1 MSSVSRCPSI
11 RALIRTIGC
20 LLLGGLSPLFCRAAT
35 PVPGSSPAAITSE
48 ARGIQLERL
57 QRYAFASN
65 KRDDKAPGFLLG
77 NARLG
82 GCVAASGLGIPALW
96 GAELW
101 QNADKR
107 LALKGMML
115 SCAALDGL
123 TPVSYQQEVAL
134 RDGLAKT
141 TVRYAGDV
149 GYDTELFCS
158 MSDPSLLVIRLTPQG
173 AIAKEWRLDIPL
185 AGDPE
190 QRSPQLL
197 AGKSALDAFT
207 PFTWTLNSDRPLTP
221 AATGGFTV
229 QLAPAQSLTLSL
241 RLQSGAPDPVAAGPV
256 PTDFAGLLARHRSA
270 WDGLWQRCAVLALP
284 DARIERLWYRS
295 LYWTLST
302 CGNRRYLPGESM
314 FVVPCWDMHAFSYG
328 AAGWATQAFTAVG
341 LPERAKAMLDW
352 HLKPEAMRNNAQF
365 YTQAFTQTAAAP
377 EAMAFAHEVKNDG
390 NHIPC
395 GHWELQRHLDGFA
408 AALFYR
414 HQRFYPNQ
422 SVTPAELYP
431 LMKGLAEFWCGI
443 AKRDTPEGDYLVPQM
458 TSLTED
464 LIARHPIDAA
474 LAAKWCLL
482 MAYRDAVAL
491 NRDAARRDQWREV
504 ADHLLIPQNDQRYL
518 EYAGDL
524 GQRPGGGYQ
533 GVRGFVYL
541 GWPTTELIPTFDR
554 TKALGTL
561 EHTWERNR
569 KGEGMIG
576 FVANWFALADLH
588 YGRGDHALAI
598 LKHNF
603 LCEDVWG
610 QGVSETPGSGNYHFT
625 TNYSSYLLV
634 PLAMVVQ
641 SVNSRLQV
649 FSGVPSE
656 WKDFAFYQVPA
667 ESGMRVSG
675 VMRDGEVRWV
685 SYTREGK
692 LLRQSNRR
700 EALLI
705 QQNGN
710 AVSLKEDK
718 TGASGK

>member
-1 MSSVSRCPSI
+1 MFSVSRRHPTSSLV
-11 RALIRTIGC
+11 RAICC
-20 LLLGGLSPLFCRAAT
+20 LLMSGFIPLPCSAAI
-35 PVPGSSPAAITSE
+35 PAPGPPADPAAE
-48 ARGIQLERL
+48 ARSVQLERL
-57 QRYAFASN
+57 QRYAFASG
-65 KRDDKAPGFLLG
+65 KRDDKAPGLLLG

-82 GCVAASGLGIPALW
+82 GCLAASGMGIPAMW

-101 QNADKR
+101 QDPDKR
-107 LALKGMML
+107 LQLKGMML
-115 SCAALDGL
+115 SCATMEGL
-123 TPVSYQQEVAL
+123 APTSYQQQLGL

-141 TVRYAGDV
+141 SVRYAGDA
-149 GYDTELFCS
+149 GYDAELFCS
-158 MSDPSLLVIRLTPQG
+158 MADPSLLAFRLTPHGNTAQ
-173 AIAKEWRLDIPL
+173 EWRLDIPL
-185 AGDPE
+185 TGDPE

-197 AGKSALDAFT
+197 AGKSATDAFT
-207 PFTWTLNSDRPLTP
+207 PFTWTLQSDRPLTR
-221 AATGGFTV
+221 AAGSGFTV
-229 QLAPAQSLTLSL
+229 RLAPAQPLTLSL
-241 RLQSGAPDPVAAGPV
+241 RLQTGAAAAAGGGPA
-256 PTDFAGLLARHRSA
+256 PADFASLLARHRSA
-270 WDGLWQRCAVLALP
+270 WDALWQRCAVLALP
-284 DARIERLWYRS
+284 DPELERLWYRS
-295 LYWTLST
+295 LYWTMST

-314 FVVPCWDMHAFSYG
+314 FVVPCWNMHAFTYG

-352 HLKPEAMRNNAQF
+352 HLKPEALRGNAQF
-365 YTQAFTQTAAAP
+365 YTNAFTQSAATP
-377 EAMAFAHEVKNDG
+377 DAMAFAHEVRNDG
-390 NHIPC
+390 QHIPC

-414 HQRFYPNQ
+414 YQRFYPNQ
-422 SVTPAELYP
+422 GMSPAELYP
-431 LMKGLAEFWCGI
+431 LMKGLAEFWCGL
-443 AKRDTPEGDYLVPQM
+443 AKRDAPNGDYLLPQM

-474 LAAKWCLL
+474 LAAKWCML
-482 MAYRDAVAL
+482 MAYRDAL
-491 NRDAARRDQWREV
+491 TMNRDASRRDQWREV
-504 ADHLLIPQNDQRYL
+504 ADHLQIPQNDQRYL
-518 EYAGDL
+518 EYAGDP

-541 GWPTTELIPTFDR
+541 GWPTTELIPTLDR
-554 TKALGTL
+554 AKALNTL

-603 LCEDVWG
+603 LCEDAWG

-634 PLAMVVQ
+634 PLAMAVQ
-641 SVNSRLQV
+641 SVNAHVQV
-649 FSGVPSE
+649 FSGVPSA

-667 ESGMRVSG
+667 ESGLRVSG

-685 SYTREGK
+685 GYTRDGK

-700 EALLI
+700 ESLVI
-705 QQNGN
+705 EQNGN
-710 AVSLKEDK
+710 VVSLKEDK
-718 TGASGK
+718 GVAPGK